1 MPERVWWNAVTEGPS
16 FDVIV
21 IGGGSAGTS
30 SAIAAARAGARVL
43 LVDKLGFLGGTST
56 AVLDTMYGFY
66 SPGEKAKRLITGIG
80 DDVVDRLTELGPVL
94 ERPNTYGA
102 GTGITYNSEHL
113 KVVWESLCRDA
124 GVTVLQHSLL
134 QDVYVSDGRVMQVL
148 VATKAGLR
156 RFSARTFLDCSGD
169 ADLCSFADF
178 SLEIAGEIDPAQSLT
193 TTFKIVNVDMERRR
207 SITKDQLHELMEK
220 AADDGYQLPRK
231 EGSDHVTPIDG
242 MTATVMTR
250 LPSYVAG
257 DNGPISATDPWFL
270 SQSEHE
276 GHRQVLEYMRFLTD
290 RVPGYEEASLVAM
303 SAQIGIRET
312 RRVHGDY
319 RLTRDDVL
327 TARQF
332 DDQVGLCGAPIEDH
346 RPGEGTDWVYLPE
359 GDAVGI
365 PLRTLIV
372 KDASNVLVAGRC
384 FSATHDAHASV
395 RSIGQ
400 CIAMG
405 QAAGTAAALSLAEG
419 GDVRAVRP
427 QEVRARLREDGAT
440 LEVPD

>member
-80 DDVVDRLTELGPVL
+80 ADVVDRLTELGPVL

-257 DNGPISATDPWFL
+257 DNGSISATDPWFL